1 MYDLKGLSP
10 GEVAEC
16 GAELRRLGSTAAS
29 MEEAANRIVG
39 YLYDNLVDG
48 QTSERCCALVRFYK
62 THPYGEL
69 EEGLQQFVQGLL
81 GAPPESPETK
91 CLTLLATAGERPEWN
106 DRAKSEGHRAIPL
119 ASEKMVA
126 QIPMIAQLV
135 SQFGLEVSSILKPDP
150 SLMVDME
157 QKTYNTF
164 YIPQALGSPY
174 ILAQDDFVAP
184 FGVQSV
190 LGCGGVL
197 ASGDLFALIMFSK
210 TPVTRE
216 TAENV
221 RALAAD
227 LKEAVQP
234 FVGGAVFA

>member
-1 MYDLKGLSP
+1 MYDLKGFSS

-29 MEEAANRIVG
+29 MEEAANKIVG

-48 QTSERCCALVRFYK
+48 QTSKRCCALVRFYK

-69 EEGLQQFVQGLL
+69 EEGLQQFAQGLL

-119 ASEKMVA
+119 ASEEMVA
-126 QIPMIAQLV
+126 QIPMVSQLV
-135 SQFGLEVSSILKPDP
+135 SQLGLEMSSVLRPDP
-150 SLMVDME
+150 SLIVDME

-164 YIPQALGSPY
+164 HIPQALGSPY
-174 ILAQDDFVAP
+174 IPAQDEFVVP
-184 FGVQSV
+184 FGIQSV
-190 LGCGGVL
+190 LGCGGML
-197 ASGDLFALIMFSK
+197 ASGDHFALVMFSK
-210 TPVTRE
+210 TSVTQE
-216 TAENV
+216 TAQNF
-221 RALAAD
+221 RALATD